1 MLPEPRRRPRGLRIV
16 VGILTALLSL
26 GALYGVEV
34 FFHRTSAEERQL
46 LSAAPAAGTAAGCTA
61 VREVPPYPG
70 GNDRTHI
77 GGTIPRMP
85 PLSTYPSIPPT
96 SGPHNPVPLAA
107 GVYRSPPPI
116 DRAVHSLEH
125 ASVIVWFAPGA
136 AHDPEVARI
145 ETFFDRSGER
155 NHLIVAP
162 YDYPSSGAAGR
173 LPAGR
178 EMALV
183 AWHRL
188 QLCDRPSLA
197 VAYAFAHSF
206 RFDLWQPT
214 AYRGV
219 APERL
224 SPI

>member
-1 MLPEPRRRPRGLRIV
+1 M
-16 VGILTALLSL
+16 
-26 GALYGVEV
+26 
-34 FFHRTSAEERQL
+34 
-46 LSAAPAAGTAAGCTA
+46 
-61 VREVPPYPG
+61 
-70 GNDRTHI
+70 
-77 GGTIPRMP
+77 PRMP
-85 PLSTYPSIPPT
+85 PLSSYRSVPPA
-96 SGPHNPVPLAA
+96 SGPHNPVPLGA

-116 DRAVHSLEH
+116 DRAIHSLEH
-125 ASVIVWFAPGA
+125 ASVIVWFSPGA
-136 AHDPEVARI
+136 ARDPKVARI
-145 ETFFDRSGER
+145 EAFFDRSSER

-162 YDYPSSGAAGR
+162 YDYPSGGTAGR

-197 VAYAFAHSF
+197 VAYAFAHSY
-206 RFDLWQPT
+206 RFDLWQTT

-219 APERL
+219 APERF